1 MTELLD
7 TLSANVRR
15 LRELHGLSLSQ
26 LGERS
31 GIAKGTLFKV
41 ERSQTNP
48 NLETLQAIAATFGV
62 PVTALLSA
70 PSGPVVEMLAQGEGE
85 EINEEAAFGRVVR
98 RQLVG
103 AGTVE
108 IHAKTFL
115 AGKVH
120 MSVSHGPGTR
130 EHVFVRNGSITLGPL
145 GHEVEA
151 VAGSYVTYPADR
163 SHRWQA
169 APEADVDLW
178 IVHTFPRTTPLKD
191 APAAEEN

>member
-7 TLSANVRR
+7 TLSTNVRR
-15 LRELHGLSLSQ
+15 MRELHGLSLSQ

-62 PVTALLSA
+62 AVTDLLA
-70 PSGPVVEMLAQGEGE
+70 PPIGPVVEMLAQGEGE

-115 AGKVH
+115 AGRVH
-120 MSVSHGPGTR
+120 MSVSHGPGAR
-130 EHVFVRNGSITLGPL
+130 EHVFIRNGRIQLGPL
-145 GHEVEA
+145 GHEIEVDS
-151 VAGSYVTYPADR
+151 GSYVTYPADR
-163 SHRWQA
+163 SHRWKA
-169 APEADVDLW
+169 LDGDVSLW
-178 IVHTFPRTTPLKD
+178 IVHTFPRTTGLKD
-191 APAAEEN
+191 VPAPDER

>member
-48 NLETLQAIAATFGV
+48 NLETLQAIAAL
-62 PVTALLSA
+62 LLSA
-70 PSGPVVEMLAQGEGE
+70 PSGPVVEMLVQGEGE

-120 MSVSHGPGTR
+120 MSVSHGPGAR
-130 EHVFVRNGSITLGPL
+130 EHVFVQNGSITLGPL